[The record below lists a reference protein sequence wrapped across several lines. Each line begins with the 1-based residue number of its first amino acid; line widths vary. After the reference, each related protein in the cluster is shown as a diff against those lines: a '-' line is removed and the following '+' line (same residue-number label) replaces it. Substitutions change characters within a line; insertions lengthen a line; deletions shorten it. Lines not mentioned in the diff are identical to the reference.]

1 MVLTYR
7 LKSGGDTLANL
18 GFFFFLGGVE
28 NLSRDGM
35 QEQWYEVFRVQA
47 FQGYTRMC
55 AALQEVVAVL
65 TSPAEQHRR
74 SQARG
79 HPFGID
85 FASEQKEAAFGTH
98 L

>member
-1 MVLTYR
+1 M
-7 LKSGGDTLANL
+7 
-18 GFFFFLGGVE
+18 
-28 NLSRDGM
+28 
-35 QEQWYEVFRVQA
+35 QA
-47 FQGYTRMC
+47 FKGYTRMC

-85 FASEQKEAAFGTH
+85 FASEQKEAAFRGDF
-98 L
+98 

>member
-1 MVLTYR
+1 M
-7 LKSGGDTLANL
+7 
-18 GFFFFLGGVE
+18 
-28 NLSRDGM
+28 
-35 QEQWYEVFRVQA
+35 QA
-47 FQGYTRMC
+47 FKSYTRMC

-85 FASEQKEAAFGTH
+85 FASEQKEAALGTH
-98 L
+98 F